1 MRTTVNI
8 DPDAAAEA
16 ARVLQT
22 RSLTETINAALR
34 EVIAITKRNR
44 LAERVRG
51 GTLPVPTV
59 AELARLRRQQ
69 IRTGTLRR
77 R

>member
-16 ARVLQT
+16 AKLLQT

-34 EVIAITKRNR
+34 EVIAVTRRNR
-44 LAERVRG
+44 LAERVRS
-51 GTLPVPTV
+51 GTLSVPAL
-59 AELARLRRQQ
+59 AELARLRRQK
-69 IRTGTLRR
+69 IATGTLRR